1 MKVDWSNKV
10 VLITGA
16 SSGIG
21 RALAVEL
28 GKRGASTGLL
38 ARRADSLREVA
49 REVEAAGGR
58 ALVLPADVKDAA
70 SVRAAADELRAEFG
84 AIDVLVANAGV
95 GVLTDDP
102 ARLGE
107 QVAETIEIN
116 LIGAA
121 NSAGAVLPEMIAR
134 GEGQLVAISSLASYR
149 GLPKSGAYC
158 ASKAAMNALFESLRI
173 DLKGTGVAVTI
184 IKPGFIKT
192 PLTAG
197 REAQMPYLLELDDAT
212 RKILR
217 AIEARRTAYAFPWQL
232 ASIVR
237 LARFFPDSLYDRIIL
252 RRQYRE

>member
-21 RALAVEL
+21 RSLAVEL
-28 GKRGASTGLL
+28 GKRGATTGLL
-38 ARRADSLREVA
+38 ARRAETLQEVA

-58 ALVLPADVKDAA
+58 AHALAADVTDATA
-70 SVRAAADELRAEFG
+70 VRAAAQELRAKFG
-84 AIDVLVANAGV
+84 TIDVLVANAGV
-95 GVLTDDP
+95 GTLTEDH

-107 QVAETIEIN
+107 QVAETLEIN

-121 NSAGAVLPEMIAR
+121 NSVAAVLPEMIER

-158 ASKAAMNALFESLRI
+158 ASKAALNALFESLRL
-173 DLKGTGVAVTI
+173 DLKGTGVSVTI

-197 REAQMPYLLELDDAT
+197 REAQMPFLLELDDAT
-212 RKILR
+212 RRILR
-217 AIEARRTAYAFPWQL
+217 AIEARRTSYAFPWQL

-237 LARFFPDSLYDRIIL
+237 LARLMPDALYDRIVL
-252 RRQYRE
+252 RNSFRE

>member
-1 MKVDWSNKV
+1 MDWSNKV

-21 RALAVEL
+21 RALAVEM
-28 GKRGASTGLL
+28 GKRGASVGLL
-38 ARRADSLREVA
+38 ARRAESLGEVA

-58 ALVLPADVKDAA
+58 ALALPADVTDAR
-70 SVRAAADELRAEFG
+70 SVRAAADEVREKFG

-95 GVLTDDP
+95 GVLTDDY

-107 QVAETIEIN
+107 QVAETLEIN

-121 NSAGAVLPEMIAR
+121 NSASAVLPEMIAR
-134 GEGQLVAISSLASYR
+134 GAGQVVAISSLASYR

-158 ASKAAMNALFESLRI
+158 ASKAAMNALFESLRL
-173 DLKGTGVAVTI
+173 DLKGTGVDVSI

-197 REAQMPYLLELDDAT
+197 REAQMPFLLELDDAT
-212 RKILR
+212 RRILR
-217 AIEARRTAYAFPWQL
+217 AIEARRTSYAFPWQL
-232 ASIVR
+232 AAIVR
-237 LARFFPDSLYDRIIL
+237 LGRLMPDSLYDQMAL
-252 RRQYRE
+252 RNSFRE